1 MVSMASQMALK
12 KVLNNIQKEI
22 PEAVSADYIFGVTFY
37 KFLCE
42 KINFH
47 LDNELSISNLTF
59 AEAYKNDL
67 FKETLKN
74 SAIKN
79 LGYFIEPK
87 YLFENI
93 YDMADNNEF
102 ILDDLKDAF
111 SQIEDSA
118 TGQRSEDAFKGI
130 FEFVDLDSSF
140 IGESPNERNVVVSNL
155 ILNIGT
161 EAFSIA
167 DDKNRYSGSQF
178 RNILSEIAKS
188 SKKGGEDF
196 YTPINI
202 CDIIS
207 RIASIDKNKTYSVY
221 DAASGSGSLLINV
234 FKSLQVSKA
243 YGQEINPRNYN
254 LSRMNFIIHGIDF
267 EDFDLKLGDSLE
279 NPQHLDEKFDLIVSQ
294 IPLSSKWSADRKF
307 LKDERFS
314 GAGKLAPKS
323 KADFAF
329 IEHMLYHLKDDGV
342 MVAVVPKGVLF
353 RGSSE
358 EDIRKY
364 FVDNMNCLDA
374 VIDLP
379 LSILMKTSVD
389 VCMLVFKKFREN
401 DDILFIDSEIQNKG
415 FQSVSLKEIL
425 KKIFEVYENRE
436 EVDKFSYNAS
446 LDEVKSNNFNL
457 NISRYV
463 DAYEEEALDYDDIFK
478 ELSGIDAELKRLE
491 NEIDDYSRILGIPSQ
506 VE

>member
-1 MVSMASQMALK
+1 MASPMSLK
-12 KVLNNIQKEI
+12 KVLNKIQKEV
-22 PEAVSADYIFGVTFY
+22 PEAVSADYIFGITFY

-42 KINFH
+42 KISFH
-47 LDNELSISNLTF
+47 LDNELSISNLTY

-74 SAIKN
+74 SAIKD

-93 YDMADNNEF
+93 YEAAALNEF
-102 ILDDLKDAF
+102 ILDDLKEALA
-111 SQIEDSA
+111 QIEESA
-118 TGQRSEDAFKGI
+118 MGEKSEEAFKGI
-130 FEFVDLDSSF
+130 FEFVDLDSSL
-140 IGESPNERNVVVSNL
+140 IGESEEERNALISNL

-167 DDKNRYSGSQF
+167 DDKNRYSGSRF
-178 RNILSEIAKS
+178 RSILSEIAKS
-188 SKKGGEDF
+188 SKKGGEEF
-196 YTPINI
+196 YTPSNI
-202 CDIIS
+202 SDLIS
-207 RIASIDKNKTYSVY
+207 RIASTDKNKAYTVY
-221 DAASGSGSLLINV
+221 DAAAGSGSLLINV
-234 FKSLQVSKA
+234 YKSLQVSKA
-243 YGQEINPRNYN
+243 YGQEINPHNYN
-254 LSRMNFIIHGIDF
+254 LARMNFIIHGIDF

-294 IPLSSKWSADRKF
+294 IPFSSKWSADSRF
-307 LKDERFS
+307 LKDDRFA

-329 IEHMLYHLKDDGV
+329 IEHMLYHLNDDGI

-364 FVDNMNCLDA
+364 LVGDMKCLDA

-389 VCMLVFKKFREN
+389 VCMLVFKKSREN
-401 DDILFIDSEIQNKG
+401 EDILFIDSSIQNNG
-415 FQSVSLKEIL
+415 FESGSLKETL
-425 KKIFEVYENRE
+425 RRIFEVYENRE
-436 EVDKFSYNAS
+436 EVDKFSHNAS
-446 LDEVKSNNFNL
+446 LDEVESNNFNL

-463 DAYEEEALDYDDIFK
+463 VSYEEEELDYEDIFK
-478 ELSGIDAELKRLE
+478 ELSDIDVELNRLDG
-491 NEIDDYSRILGIPSQ
+491 EIRRYSQMLGIPSQ
-506 VE
+506 ISR